1 MQFDDSDFIFGI
13 SLKSEPRKH
22 INIHSKGDKPDMKIP
37 SSDPP
42 SVHQIG
48 LDDVL
53 HQSEN
58 VT

>member
-1 MQFDDSDFIFGI
+1 MEFDDSDFIFGI

-53 HQSEN
+53 